1 MPDAV
6 SYVDDD
12 DSNVVMPQRRTP
24 VSQDN
29 EDLVVKGKAP
39 ASLFLDL
46 QKRQKKHSEAGQ
58 VNGSDESLKSGSVAQ
73 FLLIIIN
80 A

>member
-1 MPDAV
+1 MTDAV
-6 SYVDDD
+6 SYVDND

-58 VNGSDESLKSGSVAQ
+58 VNGSIQ
-73 FLLIIIN
+73 FNSIQFIK
-80 A
+80 AHFSRR